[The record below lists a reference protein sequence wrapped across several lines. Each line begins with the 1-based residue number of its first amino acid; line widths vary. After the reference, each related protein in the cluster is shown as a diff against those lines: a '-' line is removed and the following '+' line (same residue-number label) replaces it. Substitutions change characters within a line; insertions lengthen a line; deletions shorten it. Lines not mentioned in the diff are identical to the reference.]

1 MDRNTRTF
9 ILPYHM
15 HQIQANKTRSQDR
28 ILFARFKS
36 ILLDSTISHTLNQRT
51 NLFAQRMG
59 RRPRI
64 LLCGIDSSNASQID
78 NLAPTAFS
86 QWGFDVDIHSG
97 GQPHGQTARTAIEND
112 VHVVMFPFDYSQI
125 ESPIAQLVDAVAIE
139 SDGNILN
146 VAWKQAFEGVENKH
160 QGFGFDEVLC
170 IGHDILSGLSRLLD
184 RLEER
189 KQTRPELRQCLD
201 GVVAGERS
209 VIAKAIT
216 LIEDTRTGHR
226 QVADQLIGQLL
237 PLSGKALRI
246 GISGVPGA
254 GKSMFIENFGMMLAD
269 MGHRVAVLAVDP
281 SSSKT
286 GGSVLGDKTRMKRLS
301 GHPNTFIRPT
311 ASGGTLGGIA
321 KKTKESMVV
330 CEAAGFEIMLV
341 ETVGIGQ
348 SESQVA
354 SMVDFFLVLMLT
366 GAGDELQGI
375 KKGILELADAIVI
388 NKADGDNIERAREA
402 KKVYES
408 SLSIVKQDSPV
419 WKVPVLTCSSR
430 NMDGIADIWQ
440 TILDYRSKMEA
451 SGEFTQKRRRQSVN
465 WMWTLVEEGLK
476 ERFYKRSE
484 AKVLK
489 LTSAVKEGRI
499 SPTDAALELLGFDT

>member
-1 MDRNTRTF
+1 
-9 ILPYHM
+9 M
-15 HQIQANKTRSQDR
+15 HQVQANKTQSQDQT
-28 ILFARFKS
+28 LFTRFKS

-51 NLFAQRMG
+51 DLFAQKMG

-64 LLCGIDSSNASQID
+64 LLYGIVSNNANRID
-78 NLAPTAFS
+78 NLVPTAFS
-86 QWGFDVDIHSG
+86 QWGFDVDIHPG
-97 GQPHGQTARTAIEND
+97 GQPHGQTARTAVEND
-112 VHVVMFPFDYSQI
+112 VHAVLFPFDCKRL
-125 ESPIAQLVDAVAIE
+125 ESSVTQLVETVSAK
-139 SDGNILN
+139 SGGKILN
-146 VAWKQAFEGVENKH
+146 VAWKQTFEGVENKH
-160 QGFGFDEVLC
+160 QESSFDEFLG
-170 IGHDILSGLSRLLD
+170 IGHDLLSGLTRLLD

-189 KQTRPELRQCLD
+189 KQTRPELRQCF
-201 GVVAGERS
+201 GGIVAGDRA

-216 LIEDTRTGHR
+216 LIEDTRAGHR
-226 QVADQLIGQLL
+226 QIADQLIERLL

-254 GKSMFIENFGMMLAD
+254 GKSTFIECLGMMLAD

-301 GHPNTFIRPT
+301 GHPNAFIRPT

-348 SESQVA
+348 SESHVA

-366 GAGDELQGI
+366 GAGDEFQGI
-375 KKGILELADAIVI
+375 KKGILELADSIVI
-388 NKADGDNIERAREA
+388 NKADGDNIERAKEA
-402 KKVYES
+402 KKIYES
-408 SLSIVKQDSPV
+408 SLSIVKQDTPA
-419 WKVPVLTCSSR
+419 WKVPVLTCSSK
-430 NMDGIADIWQ
+430 NMDGIVDIWQ
-440 TILDYRSKMEA
+440 TITDYRSKMEA
-451 SGEFTQKRRRQSVN
+451 SGEFVQKRRRQSVN
-465 WMWTLVEEGLK
+465 WMWALVEEGLK

-484 AKVLK
+484 VKVLK
-489 LTSAVKEGRI
+489 LTTAVKEGRM
-499 SPTDAALELLGFDT
+499 SPTDAALELLDHDN